1 MWMGNRNWGGGEGR
15 GLATWR
21 WCGQNGGQ
29 HPAFKPSRISGEMG
43 TRRDADAGRR
53 PRGDGPGETAAGRR
67 AQGDGRAVTATGR
80 QSRGDGR
87 RETGAGRRWRGDGGA
102 VRRWR
107 RGWGRD
113 VNDMKMI
120 IFFLLFSTSLFR
132 KLKKKKKRSNWILH
146 TS

>member
-1 MWMGNRNWGGGEGR
+1 MDGESELGRGRGEGV
-15 GLATWR
+15 GHLAVVWAK
-21 WCGQNGGQ
+21 WW
-29 HPAFKPSRISGEMG
+29 AASRVQTESHQ
-43 TRRDADAGRR
+43 
-53 PRGDGPGETAAGRR
+53 RGDGDAPRRRRRETAAGRR
-67 AQGDGRAVTATGR
+67 PRGDGRAVTATGR
-80 QSRGDGR
+80 QSRGDWR

-120 IFFLLFSTSLFR
+120 IFFLLFSTFLFR